1 MTELRQA
8 PVLSLVLCS
17 RNDEYM
23 GNSRWR
29 LETTLN
35 YIGAEVARLK
45 CQEAVEIVVADWGS
59 EPPLRGELA
68 LDPVAA
74 RIVSFVTVPPDVA
87 RRAQQDSPF
96 AEVIAINVAARRA
109 RGEYIGRIDQDTL
122 VGRRFLRQF
131 LAWVETGGPAV
142 RAPLEAALWFS
153 CRRSIPYRFAVRCP
167 SFRAVARLVNW
178 FGRWLQIET
187 APTFYHSGVGIWLMH
202 RDLWDASGGY
212 DERMIYM
219 NDMEIDMAARL
230 MTKYPMIDLGKLVDY
245 DFYHLDHYH
254 PRGPRSSATHRR
266 VNAER
271 PREDLGLRPSGAQWG
286 LAAEALETGPVAWCK
301 STVTASRLSAFSAP
315 AFLARAAWLGLRVTV
330 DRAVYQGLAAFRQ
343 RWTRRAVLA
352 WQAVTGQ
359 PLTEW
364 PGRLRKLWVDRPSAK
379 AGS

>member
-1 MTELRQA
+1 MTDSRQA
-8 PVLSLVLCS
+8 PALSLILCS

-35 YIGAEVARLK
+35 YIGAQVARLR
-45 CQEAVEIVVADWGS
+45 CQAAVEIVVADWGS
-59 EPPLRGELA
+59 EPPLRDALA

-96 AEVIAINVAARRA
+96 AEVIALNVAARRA

-122 VGRRFLRQF
+122 VGRRFLKQF
-131 LAWVETGGPAV
+131 LAWVETGVPF
-142 RAPLEAALWFS
+142 RAPLEGALLFAN
-153 CRRSIPYRFAVRCP
+153 RRSIPYRFAVKSP
-167 SFRAVARLVNW
+167 SFAEVTRLIGW
-178 FGRWLQIET
+178 FGRRLRVET
-187 APTFYHSGVGIWLMH
+187 APVFYRSDVGIWLMH
-202 RDLWDASGGY
+202 RDLWHEAGGY

-219 NDMEIDMAARL
+219 NDMEIDMSARL
-230 MTKYPMIDLGKLVDY
+230 MTKYPMIDLGQLVGY

-254 PRGPRSSATHRR
+254 PRGPRSSSSHRR
-266 VNAER
+266 VNAQR
-271 PREDLGLRPSGAQWG
+271 PREDRGLRPSGEHWG
-286 LAAEALETGPVAWCK
+286 LAAETFDVGPVTWCK
-301 STVTASRLSAFSAP
+301 STVRPSRLTAFGVP
-315 AFLARAAWLGLRVTV
+315 AFLARAAWLGLAVQV
-330 DRAVYQGLAAFRQ
+330 DRTVYHDLPAFRR

-352 WQAVTGQ
+352 WDAVTGK
-359 PLTEW
+359 PLTQW